1 MNIVYEQM
9 RIFSLYG
16 REYANQRKKATC
28 GWNFWGYR
36 SYVAGRVLNVIK
48 LSNSNPSTPPL
59 WLLIYG
65 IGIMIFSLLL
75 FSLRAGIRIFLIFM
89 VIGAALAL
97 LWLFLYIRA
106 RQRSRAGVIAQQPC
120 ICPICNHEETGS
132 CIQQK
137 CACCIVMKGETVI
150 GHNNNPL
157 Q

>member
-16 REYANQRKKATC
+16 REYANQRKKATS
-28 GWNFWGYR
+28 GWNFCRYR

>member
-1 MNIVYEQM
+1 MKLLKLLK
-9 RIFSLYG
+9 RCCKG
-16 REYANQRKKATC
+16 RE
-28 GWNFWGYR
+28 
-36 SYVAGRVLNVIK
+36 LNVIK

-89 VIGAALAL
+89 VIGAVLAL